1 MEPRLWRPRP
11 SARFDVMTSCDARSL
26 PAIWYC
32 RMYRSARGAIQ
43 SSIVRVRPDE
53 APALRCAFEAVNR
66 ILAERHVV
74 LCLVIA
80 LRLRFGEACEHA
92 GREHILP
99 DHVEVLLLEFW
110 TRVVRE
116 RANRVLIPLGGGS
129 RKLLPERR
137 KAVALRQCEW
147 REHHQHR
154 QSENGAAHRFL
165 YCFGKPVSAMMLSQ
179 RFSSLFTKSPNS
191 AAGICPISAPSAS

>member
-1 MEPRLWRPRP
+1 MEPRSRHPFP
-11 SARFDVMTSCDARSL
+11 STRFDVMTSCDARSL
-26 PAIWYC
+26 PTIWYC

-80 LRLRFGEACEHA
+80 LRLRLGEACEHR

-99 DHVEVLLLEFW
+99 DHVEVLLLKFGAW
-110 TRVVRE
+110 VLGQ
-116 RANRVLIPLGGGS
+116 RANLVRILLGGGG

-137 KAVALRQCEW
+137 K
-147 REHHQHR
+147 
-154 QSENGAAHRFL
+154 
-165 YCFGKPVSAMMLSQ
+165 
-179 RFSSLFTKSPNS
+179 
-191 AAGICPISAPSAS
+191 